1 MASIRKHGLGFQVRY
16 YTDGIQQSEQFD
28 SWEQADIRV
37 KEIDLAKAKHI
48 TVEARPYTVKFAA
61 LARAVVEHYD
71 VNELRSRDDIECR
84 YRLHLFPYFGTRK
97 AAGIT
102 GANINAY
109 INLRKGEGATN
120 GTINRE
126 LEAMRRAFRLGMQ
139 QGTIHHMPYVPRLRE
154 NNVRTGF
161 LTRAEVDCL
170 CAHLKE
176 PLNRFVLFAFLTAWR
191 YDEIRNLKWST
202 VDFERGEIRLD
213 PGSTKNR
220 EGRTFPMTA
229 ELRSLLAD
237 LRSGAKP
244 VHPIAHAA
252 AGRSMKTPSVIAM
265 PTHYVFKVRGRQ
277 VGQFRKQWRNACHNA
292 GLPCLF
298 DKETGKLLRA
308 VHLFHDLRRSGVREL
323 AKILGERRAMIRTGH
338 KTRSVFDRY
347 NVASD
352 FDLTED
358 CRLLDSGFMD
368 SGKASSGTKS
378 S

>member
-1 MASIRKHGLGFQVRY
+1 MASIRKHGKGFQVRY
-16 YTDGIQQSEQFD
+16 YADGVQQSEQFD
-28 SWEQADIRV
+28 SWEKADIRV
-37 KEIDLAKAKHI
+37 KEIALAKAKHV

-61 LARAVVEHYD
+61 LARAVVEHYE

-97 AAGIT
+97 AVAIT

-109 INLRKGEGATN
+109 INLRKTAGAPN

-126 LEAMRRAFRLGMQ
+126 LEAMRRAYKLGIQ
-139 QGTIHHMPYVPRLRE
+139 QGTVLQMPHIPRLKE

-161 LTRAEVDCL
+161 LTRAEVDKVCS
-170 CAHLKE
+170 HLKE

-191 YDEIRNLKWST
+191 YDEIRNLKWSN

-229 ELRSLLAD
+229 ELRTLLSNTRAPED
-237 LRSGAKP
+237 R
-244 VHPIAHAA
+244 
-252 AGRSMKTPSVIAM
+252 AGLPNVPRKKVATLTP
-265 PTHYVFKVRGRQ
+265 YVFVVRGKQ
-277 VGQFRKQWRNACHNA
+277 VGQFRKRWRNACHSA
-292 GLPCLF
+292 GLPCIF

-323 AKILGERRAMIRTGH
+323 AKILGERRAMARTGH

-358 CRLLDSGFMD
+358 RRLLDAMNMASD
-368 SGKASSGTKS
+368 KASGQPKS